1 MNQSRLNRIRVDFRR
16 FVSTICFQQFHLVAL
31 AQSCLHTH
39 ATFGNRKSSRTT
51 RTRGVARI
59 ATSTYHHGTPATDA
73 RAAGQDGYVAGP
85 ATERKYVA
93 ATATATAAA
102 TTAAAT
108 MAAATATAPA
118 SSIRS
123 YVRRTTSAAATALK
137 ARAA

>member
-1 MNQSRLNRIRVDFRR
+1 M
-16 FVSTICFQQFHLVAL
+16 

-85 ATERKYVA
+85 ATERTYVA

-102 TTAAAT
+102 ATAAATTAAAT
-108 MAAATATAPA
+108 TAAATTAAATATAPA